1 VPALLG
7 SLGFLGLLTITF
19 LAIRLTITLFCLFLD
34 LIRTIEMIPAK
45 LTTLKDLSTYG
56 FKTLR
61 VSTLLKRLGPT
72 PTLTSTLSCIIL
84 LIRYISEVRKCMAIS
99 LDRSSYYNRIFMIKK
114 QRSLPEKTLTIF
126 TSSRI
131 PKTIS

>member
-1 VPALLG
+1 LEEREKHNIDLL
-7 SLGFLGLLTITF
+7 
-19 LAIRLTITLFCLFLD
+19 
-34 LIRTIEMIPAK
+34 
-45 LTTLKDLSTYG
+45 
-56 FKTLR
+56 KTLR
-61 VSTLLKRLGPT
+61 VSVLLKRLGPT
-72 PTLTSTLSCIIL
+72 PTLTSTPSCIIL

-131 PKTIS
+131 P

>member
-72 PTLTSTLSCIIL
+72 PTLTSTSSCIIL
-84 LIRYISEVRKCMAIS
+84 LIWYISGVRKCMAIS